1 MCTFSF
7 SRPRSVTF
15 PSKKPSK
22 FYSFQAKCEFIL
34 LDRDMEIYQSK
45 EAEDLFLSPGVR
57 YYRAGHDVRDP
68 RFAFGYFASQF
79 RLQTFGED
87 KGTLTTG

>member
-1 MCTFSF
+1 M
-7 SRPRSVTF
+7 
-15 PSKKPSK
+15 
-22 FYSFQAKCEFIL
+22 SFQAECEFFL

-57 YYRAGHDVRDP
+57 YYRAGHGVRDP
-68 RFAFGYFASQF
+68 RFALGYFASQF

-87 KGTLTTG
+87 KRTLTTG

>member
-1 MCTFSF
+1 
-7 SRPRSVTF
+7 
-15 PSKKPSK
+15 
-22 FYSFQAKCEFIL
+22 
-34 LDRDMEIYQSK
+34 MEIYQSK

-79 RLQTFGED
+79 RLQTFGKD

>member
-1 MCTFSF
+1 MPG
-7 SRPRSVTF
+7 PRSITPPPGSL
-15 PSKKPSK
+15 PS
-22 FYSFQAKCEFIL
+22 FLSFQAKCEFIL